1 MVSCIKVRMKCPPT
15 VDMSESRTL
24 TAKAVPQANGCKT
37 FYQLWFHYNTVDYTC
52 FTEAYRKKERLK
64 LKNPKSDFTIFFI
77 FNSKD
82 IYLCEVKLGVW
93 VVIIIIRI
101 NELKKKPNDFP
112 KLKIQSYLD
121 IAVIDQF
128 CDHGHAGTKDHPTP
142 LEHDCIAERT
152 PGGRRDWRLGQR
164 AKGVVEGHR
173 LDVQC
178 RQDGLLVRKVRIIT
192 CRWNLRQTICN
203 IFK

>member
-1 MVSCIKVRMKCPPT
+1 MNTNVNVRQMATKVFVTNSFLLLSSQRENI
-15 VDMSESRTL
+15 VD
-24 TAKAVPQANGCKT
+24 
-37 FYQLWFHYNTVDYTC
+37 QLVIVF
-52 FTEAYRKKERLK
+52 
-64 LKNPKSDFTIFFI
+64 
-77 FNSKD
+77 SKD
-82 IYLCEVKLGVW
+82 VCLSEVKLGVR